1 MALVLGSLRR
11 TGPIVWTL
19 PYSANLTL
27 RQFGLTLLLA
37 GIGINSG
44 HTFLSTI
51 GNGGGGYIFISS
63 VLISI
68 LTAVITLLIGFKLVK
83 IPFSFL
89 TGMVANQPAILD
101 FSVDRIGNKLPN
113 IGFTT
118 MLPVA
123 LITKIVFVQLLFALL
138 N

>member
-1 MALVLGSLRR
+1 M
-11 TGPIVWTL
+11 

-27 RQFGLTLLLA
+27 RQIGLTLLLA

-51 GNGGGGYIFISS
+51 SGGGGGYIFLAS
-63 VLISI
+63 VIISI
-68 LTAVITLLIGFKLVK
+68 LTGIITLTVGFKLVK

-101 FSVDRIGNKLPN
+101 IAIERAGNKLPN
-113 IGFTT
+113 IGYTI

-123 LITKIVFVQLLFALL
+123 LVTKILFVQLLYYLL

>member
-1 MALVLGSLRR
+1 M
-11 TGPIVWTL
+11 

-44 HTFLSTI
+44 HTFQATI
-51 GNGGGGYIFISS
+51 SSGGGGYIFLSS
-63 VLISI
+63 VVISI
-68 LTAVITLLIGFKLVK
+68 MTGLTTLLIGFRMIG

-101 FSVDRIGNKLPN
+101 YALDRADNKLPN

-123 LITKIVFVQLLFALL
+123 LITKIVFVQLLFSLL